1 MGENK
6 VFFVF
11 DYVFAFMLIPYN
23 MIFYFYLP
31 YFHVS
36 NNALFLHSTL
46 VLSFDID
53 VVLTLS
59 NKTSS
64 TTDMNDFEISVS
76 YSSNTGKFCY
86 SSVYI

>member
-1 MGENK
+1 MSQI
-6 VFFVF
+6 
-11 DYVFAFMLIPYN
+11 ML
-23 MIFYFYLP
+23 YFYI
-31 YFHVS
+31 
-36 NNALFLHSTL
+36 